1 MSGAGATDRLARLLA
16 LVPYLVKNRGVEVA
30 RAALDFGI
38 TEDQLVKDLE
48 LVFVCGL
55 PGHLPDDLI
64 EADWESG
71 RIYLDNADA
80 IAQPLRLVMDE
91 VIALLVGLR
100 ALADV
105 PGGDD
110 SGALASATAKLTAAA
125 GEAATLADALSV
137 DLDDDSDP
145 AVRALAE
152 QAVSQGRRLH
162 LRYLVPGRDEA
173 TERDLDPHRVVNLAG
188 AWYVQGWC
196 HRAQARRTFRLSR
209 VLHAHLLDVPV
220 AQAPPPEGDLEDVLA
235 PGADAPVVELEL
247 DARHRWVAEQYP
259 PVQERM
265 VRSRLV
271 VTIPVWDPGWVRQL
285 ALLSGGGVRVR
296 SPRWLAEQ
304 VAEEARR
311 ALAVTQG
318 EQD

>member
-1 MSGAGATDRLARLLA
+1 MTAVPATDRLARLLA
-16 LVPYLVKNRGVEVA
+16 LVPYLVKNRGVEVT

-38 TEDQLVKDLE
+38 SEDQLVKDLE

-71 RIYLDNADA
+71 RIYLDNADT

-105 PGGDD
+105 PGADS

-125 GEAATLADALSV
+125 GEAAALADSLSV

-152 QAVSQGRRLH
+152 QAVSRGRRLH

-173 TERDLDPHRVVNLAG
+173 TERDIDPHRVVNLAG

-209 VLHAHLLDVPV
+209 VLQADLLDEPVGPV
-220 AQAPPPEGDLEDVLA
+220 ASAQGDLEDILV
-235 PGADAPVVELEL
+235 PGADAPLVELEL

-259 PVQERM
+259 AVAERT
-265 VRSRLV
+265 VRKTLV
-271 VTIPVWDPGWVRQL
+271 VTVPVWDPGWVRQL
-285 ALLSGGGVRVR
+285 ALMSGGGVRVR
-296 SPRWLAEQ
+296 SPRWLSEDIA
-304 VAEEARR
+304 AEARR
-311 ALAVTQG
+311 ALTVTDG
-318 EQD
+318 HQD